1 MSKLGIHFGPE
12 KQEAL
17 FRGDTSNAVV
27 NRHFVYAFQTI
38 GMYLPGAPEESP
50 AMVLLAARS
59 AQRTWETFIEICRA
73 DDQKLKAQAL
83 LLIVHFLVFM
93 GILAGARFYL
103 FKVCELIN
111 DGNLRFIPIYGRP
124 PELSDQVREDAAV
137 LSQTIYLENYFHL
150 ALDGLPPTK
159 TTKIEREF
167 RWEFQVRIIDSGLEV
182 DLVIWSSKRIR
193 LYSMCVR

>member
-1 MSKLGIHFGPE
+1 MSKLGIYFGPE

-27 NRHFVYAFQTI
+27 NRHFVYGLQTT
-38 GMYLPGAPEESP
+38 GMYLYEAPDESP
-50 AMVLLAARS
+50 AMVRRGARY
-59 AQRTWETFIEICRA
+59 AQMAWETFIEIYRT
-73 DDQKLKAQAL
+73 DDQKLKAQGL
-83 LLIVHFLVFM
+83 LLFVHFLVVT
-93 GILAGARFYL
+93 GLPANAQLYL

-111 DGNLRFIPIYGRP
+111 HGNLRFTPVYGRP

-193 LYSMCVR
+193 LCSMCVR